1 MQNPKEKSLLAM
13 LVHFTALGEVMQVKK
28 ISTETLIDIHSSK
41 RPESFDTFLGQSHIK
56 SVMATAIDSAKKRQS
71 QIGHTLFSGPSG
83 YGKTTLAN
91 IISKQMQSNIKA
103 VTGYAIPKPAEI
115 VSILNSLDEGD
126 ILFIDEIHRLRPNV
140 EEVLYIAMEDFVID
154 MVMPDGGSVRVP
166 IAPFTL
172 IGATTQAEKLTPPLK
187 NRFVYNFHFMEYS
200 PEEKQQIISRYLQTY
215 QVTTAPEILDQ
226 IHKKVDAVP
235 REIHNLCVKIRDF
248 VVANNSGDDLA
259 LDEKLWDAFVDH
271 IQIDDGGLTRLH
283 KKYLEI
289 LEEQD
294 RPLGVKT
301 LAIQLGINEKAV
313 EEDIEP
319 LLMKLGKIEKTAAG
333 RILLG

>member
-1 MQNPKEKSLLAM
+1 MEI
-13 LVHFTALGEVMQVKK
+13 KK
-28 ISTETLIDIHSSK
+28 ISTEKLIDVSGSK
-41 RPESFDTFLGQSHIK
+41 RPETFDEFLGQSHIK
-56 SVMATAIDSAKKRQS
+56 NVMCSAISSAKTRQS

-91 IISKQMQSNIKA
+91 IISKQMNTGMKA

-115 VSILNSLDEGD
+115 VSILNSLEEGD

-154 MVMPDGGSVRVP
+154 MVMPDGGNVRVP
-166 IAPFTL
+166 ISPFTL

-187 NRFVYNFHFMEYS
+187 NRFVYNFHFMEYE
-200 PEEKQQIISRYLQTY
+200 PEEKKQIIARYLEKYDVQTE
-215 QVTTAPEILDQ
+215 VDMLEH
-226 IHKKVDAVP
+226 IHQKVDAVP

-248 VVANNSGDDLA
+248 LISQSGDQDA
-259 LDEKLWDAFVDH
+259 RLDKKRWDEFVNH
-271 IQIDDGGLTRLH
+271 IKIDDGGLTRLH
-283 KKYLEI
+283 QKYLEI
-289 LEEQD
+289 LEKND
-294 RPLGVKT
+294 RPLWAKT
-301 LAIQLGINEKAV
+301 IAIQLGINEKAV

-333 RILLG
+333 RVLL